1 MNTETQNEVVTKEP
15 SKSKRLSS
23 FIWILVLWGFVR
35 LIAGMD
41 GISWTRAFNGISMW
55 LGLWPATCLLVLAI
69 LPQVHRYQSLFR
81 RAAFFM
87 VIGSFISGVALA
99 QTVGDVQKIYF
110 IAVQCFVLTLV
121 ILGAFFHSKSNRRVM
136 P

>member
-1 MNTETQNEVVTKEP
+1 MSTEIKTDITTQEP
-15 SKSKRLSS
+15 HQSKRLSS

-55 LGLWPATCLLVLAI
+55 FGLWPATCLLFLAI
-69 LPQVHRYQSLFR
+69 LPQLHRYQSLFR
-81 RAAFFM
+81 RSAFFM

-121 ILGAFFHSKSNRRVM
+121 ILGAFFHSKSNRGVM

>member
-1 MNTETQNEVVTKEP
+1 MKAVIKTVMTTQEMP
-15 SKSKRLSS
+15 KSKRLSS
-23 FIWILVLWGFVR
+23 MIWILVLWGFVR
-35 LIAGMD
+35 LIAEMD
-41 GISWTRAFNGISMW
+41 GISWTRAFNGISIW
-55 LGLWPATCLLVLAI
+55 LGLWPATCLLFLAI

-81 RAAFFM
+81 RAALFM

-121 ILGAFFHSKSNRRVM
+121 ILGAFFHSKSNSGVM

>member
-1 MNTETQNEVVTKEP
+1 MSAEIKTDMAIQEP
-15 SKSKRLSS
+15 HKSKRLSS

-41 GISWTRAFNGISMW
+41 GLSWTRAFSGISIW
-55 LGLWPATCLLVLAI
+55 FGLWPATCLLFLAI
-69 LPQVHRYQSLFR
+69 LPQAHKHQLLFR
-81 RAAFFM
+81 RSAFFM

-99 QTVGDVQKIYF
+99 QTVGDIQEIYF
-110 IAVQCFVLTLV
+110 IAVQCFVLTFV
-121 ILGAFFHSKSNRRVM
+121 ILGAAFHSKLRRGS